1 MIPTIKL
8 KLSKI
13 SSLNFNSEGVTIMS
27 DENQVDMEDTL
38 QDEIVD
44 DVEVENEDNLE
55 EAMAPAAKSKPAA
68 KEVDGAKAAVDTK
81 AAIDKSEPAK
91 ATPPKTKAGI
101 INAMY
106 TKMSKMNKKELGDA
120 YNAMNNSYT
129 PEGTEVDGEKIFE
142 DDLKALVDSEATLS
156 EGFKDK
162 AEIIFEAALKS
173 KLAEH
178 IERMETSYA
187 EEIAEETNRIH
198 TELVEKVDGYLN
210 YVVES
215 WMEDNKLAIESGL
228 RTEISESFMKQ
239 LHTVFNEHYIE
250 VPESKI
256 DLVDELST
264 KADELEEQVNTTVA
278 DNVALKAEVETLQ
291 RAAIVTEAST
301 GLSEAQAEKLKG
313 LVNDIDAEDNE
324 AYAEKVAQ
332 VKESYFKTKVTATEE
347 EAIVEDAENDVEV
360 SGAMGV
366 YLAALNK
373 K

>member
-1 MIPTIKL
+1 
-8 KLSKI
+8 
-13 SSLNFNSEGVTIMS
+13 MS

-44 DVEVENEDNLE
+44 DVEVQNEDNLE
-55 EAMAPAAKSKPAA
+55 EQQELAPKGKKADPKA
-68 KEVDGAKAAVDTK
+68 DGDKAAADTK
-81 AAIDKSEPAK
+81 SAVDKSEPAQ
-91 ATPPKTKAGI
+91 ATPPKTKAGM

-106 TKMSKMNKKELGDA
+106 KEMSKMKKDELMA
-120 YNAMNNSYT
+120 SYGKVMSMKMHKDKMD
-129 PEGTEVDGEKIFE
+129 EGTDADGIFE

-173 KLAEH
+173 KISEH
-178 IERMETSYA
+178 VERMEENYA

-256 DLVDELST
+256 DLVDELAT
-264 KADELEEQVNTTVA
+264 QKDELEEQVNTTVA
-278 DNVALKAEVETLQ
+278 DNVALKAEVEKLQ
-291 RAAIVTEAST
+291 RDAIVTEAST
-301 GLSEAQAEKLKG
+301 GLSEAQAEKLAG
-313 LVNDIDAEDNE
+313 LAKDIDADDSE
-324 AYAEKVAQ
+324 AFAEKVAQ
-332 VKESYFKTKVTATEE
+332 IKESYFKTKVTATEE
-347 EAIVEDAENDVEV
+347 EAIVEDNDQEVEV
-360 SGAMGV
+360 SEAMSV

>member
-1 MIPTIKL
+1 
-8 KLSKI
+8 
-13 SSLNFNSEGVTIMS
+13 MS
-27 DENQVDMEDTL
+27 DENQIDMEDTL

-44 DVEVENEDNLE
+44 NVEVENEDNLE
-55 EAMAPAAKSKPAA
+55 EQQELAPKSKKADPKA
-68 KEVDGAKAAVDTK
+68 DGAKAAVDTK
-81 AAIDKSEPAK
+81 AAIDKSEPAQ
-91 ATPPKTKAGI
+91 ATPPKTKAGM

-106 TKMSKMNKKELGDA
+106 SKMSKMKKKELEDSYGA
-120 YNAMNNSYT
+120 VMTNSYKEDT
-129 PEGTEVDGEKIFE
+129 DEIDGEKIFE

-173 KLAEH
+173 KLSEH
-178 IERMETSYA
+178 VERMEESYA

-215 WMEDNKLAIESGL
+215 WMEDNKLAVESGL

-313 LVNDIDAEDNE
+313 LVSDIDADDNE
-324 AYAEKVAQ
+324 AYAEKVDQ
-332 VKESYFKTKVTATEE
+332 VKESYFKAKVTATEE
-347 EAIVEDAENDVEV
+347 EAIVEDTDQEIEV
-360 SGAMGV
+360 SGAMST

>member
-1 MIPTIKL
+1 
-8 KLSKI
+8 
-13 SSLNFNSEGVTIMS
+13 MS
-27 DENQVDMEDTL
+27 DENQVDIGDTL

-44 DVEVENEDNLE
+44 DVEVENEDSLE
-55 EAMAPAAKSKPAA
+55 EAAHAPAAKAKPAA
-68 KEVDGAKAAVDTK
+68 KEVDGAKAATDTK
-81 AAIDKSEPAK
+81 AAIDKSEPAQ
-91 ATPPKTKAGI
+91 ATPPKTKAGM

-106 TKMSKMNKKELGDA
+106 SKMSKMKKKELEDA
-120 YNAMNNSYT
+120 YNAMNGSYT

-162 AEIIFEAALKS
+162 AELIFEAALKAKIS
-173 KLAEH
+173 EH
-178 IERMETSYA
+178 VERMEESYA

-210 YVVES
+210 YVVEN
-215 WMEDNKLAIESGL
+215 WMEENKLAIESGL

-239 LHTVFNEHYIE
+239 LHTVFSEHYIE

-256 DLVDELST
+256 DLVDELAT
-264 KADELEEQVNTTVA
+264 QKDELEEQVNTAVA
-278 DNVALKAEVETLQ
+278 DNVALKAEVEKLQ

-301 GLSEAQAEKLKG
+301 GLSEAQAEKLAG
-313 LVNDIDAEDNE
+313 LAKDIDADDSE
-324 AYAEKVAQ
+324 AFAEKVAQ
-332 VKESYFKTKVTATEE
+332 IKESYFKAKVTATEE
-347 EAIVEDAENDVEV
+347 ETIEEGTENDVEV
-360 SGAMGV
+360 SGSMAT

>member
-1 MIPTIKL
+1 
-8 KLSKI
+8 
-13 SSLNFNSEGVTIMS
+13 MS
-27 DENQVDMEDTL
+27 DENQVDIEDTL

-44 DVEVENEDNLE
+44 DVEVGNEDNLE
-55 EAMAPAAKSKPAA
+55 EQQELAPKSKKADPKA
-68 KEVDGAKAAVDTK
+68 DGAKAAVDTK
-81 AAIDKSEPAK
+81 TAIDKSEPAQ
-91 ATPPKTKAGI
+91 ATPPKTKAGM

-106 TKMSKMNKKELGDA
+106 KEMSKMKKDDLMA
-120 YNAMNNSYT
+120 SYGKVMSMKMHKDKKMD
-129 PEGTEVDGEKIFE
+129 EGTDVDGVFE

-173 KLAEH
+173 KISEH
-178 IERMETSYA
+178 VERMEENYA

-215 WMEDNKLAIESGL
+215 WMEENKLAIESGL

-239 LHTVFNEHYIE
+239 LHTVFTEHYIE

-256 DLVDELST
+256 DLVDELAT
-264 KADELEEQVNTTVA
+264 QKDELEEQVNTTVA
-278 DNVALKAEVETLQ
+278 DNVSLKAQVEKLE

-301 GLSEAQAEKLKG
+301 GLSEAQTEKLKG
-313 LVNDIDAEDNE
+313 LVEDIDADDNE

-332 VKESYFKTKVTATEE
+332 IKESYFKAKVTATEE
-347 EAIVEDAENDVEV
+347 ETIAEDNDQEVEV
-360 SGAMGV
+360 SDSMSV

>member
-1 MIPTIKL
+1 
-8 KLSKI
+8 
-13 SSLNFNSEGVTIMS
+13 MS
-27 DENQVDMEDTL
+27 DENQVDIGDTL
-38 QDEIVD
+38 LDEIVD

-55 EAMAPAAKSKPAA
+55 EAMAPAAKAKPAA

-91 ATPPKTKAGI
+91 ATPPKTKAGM

-106 TKMSKMNKKELGDA
+106 SKMSKMKKKELEDA
-120 YNAMNNSYT
+120 YSAMNNSYT
-129 PEGTEVDGEKIFE
+129 EGTEVDGEKVFE

-162 AEIIFEAALKS
+162 AELIFEAALKAKIS
-173 KLAEH
+173 EH
-178 IERMETSYA
+178 VERMEESYA

-210 YVVES
+210 YVVEN
-215 WMEDNKLAIESGL
+215 WMEENKLAIESGL

-239 LHTVFNEHYIE
+239 LHTVFSEHYIE

-256 DLVDELST
+256 DLVDELAT
-264 KADELEEQVNTTVA
+264 QKDELEEQVNTTVA
-278 DNVALKAEVETLQ
+278 DNVALKAEVEKLQ

-301 GLSEAQAEKLKG
+301 GLSEAQAEKLAG
-313 LVNDIDAEDNE
+313 LAKDIDADDSE
-324 AYAEKVAQ
+324 AFAEKVAQ
-332 VKESYFKTKVTATEE
+332 IKESYFKAKVTTQEE
-347 EAIVEDAENDVEV
+347 ETIEEGTENDVEV
-360 SGAMGV
+360 SGSMGV

>member
-1 MIPTIKL
+1 
-8 KLSKI
+8 
-13 SSLNFNSEGVTIMS
+13 MS
-27 DENQVDMEDTL
+27 DENQVDIEDTL

-44 DVEVENEDNLE
+44 DVEVENEDSLE
-55 EAMAPAAKSKPAA
+55 EAMAPTAKAKPAA
-68 KEVDGAKAAVDTK
+68 KEVDGAKAATDTK

-91 ATPPKTKAGI
+91 ATPPKTKAGM

-106 TKMSKMNKKELGDA
+106 SKMSKMKKKELEDA
-120 YNAMNNSYT
+120 YGAMTSSYKEDT
-129 PEGTEVDGEKIFE
+129 DEVDGEKIFE

-162 AEIIFEAALKS
+162 AELIFEAALKAKIS
-173 KLAEH
+173 EH
-178 IERMETSYA
+178 VERMEESYA

-210 YVVES
+210 YVVEN
-215 WMEDNKLAIESGL
+215 WMEENKLAIESGL

-239 LHTVFNEHYIE
+239 LHTVFSEHYIE

-256 DLVDELST
+256 DLVDELAT
-264 KADELEEQVNTTVA
+264 QKDELEEQVNTTVA
-278 DNVALKAEVETLQ
+278 DNVALKAEVEKLQ

-301 GLSEAQAEKLKG
+301 GLSEAQAEKLAG
-313 LVNDIDAEDNE
+313 LAKDIDADDSE
-324 AYAEKVAQ
+324 AFAEKVAQ
-332 VKESYFKTKVTATEE
+332 IKESYFKAKVTTQEE
-347 EAIVEDAENDVEV
+347 ETIEEGTENDVEV
-360 SGAMGV
+360 SGSMGV

>member
-1 MIPTIKL
+1 
-8 KLSKI
+8 
-13 SSLNFNSEGVTIMS
+13 MS
-27 DENQVDMEDTL
+27 DENQVDIEDTL

-44 DVEVENEDNLE
+44 DVEVENEDSLE
-55 EAMAPAAKSKPAA
+55 EAMAPTAKAKPAA
-68 KEVDGAKAAVDTK
+68 KEVDGAKAATDTK

-91 ATPPKTKAGI
+91 ATPPKTKAGM

-106 TKMSKMNKKELGDA
+106 SKMSKMKKKELEDA
-120 YNAMNNSYT
+120 YGAMTSSYKEDT
-129 PEGTEVDGEKIFE
+129 DEVDGEKIFE

-162 AEIIFEAALKS
+162 AELIFEAALKAKIS
-173 KLAEH
+173 EH
-178 IERMETSYA
+178 VERMEESYA

-210 YVVES
+210 YVVEN
-215 WMEDNKLAIESGL
+215 WMEENKLAIESGL

-239 LHTVFNEHYIE
+239 LHTVFSEHYIE

-256 DLVDELST
+256 DLVDELAT
-264 KADELEEQVNTTVA
+264 QKDELEEQVNTTVA
-278 DNVALKAEVETLQ
+278 DNVALKAEVEKLQ

-301 GLSEAQAEKLKG
+301 GLSEAQAEKLAG
-313 LVNDIDAEDNE
+313 LAKDIDADDSE
-324 AYAEKVAQ
+324 AFAEKVAQ
-332 VKESYFKTKVTATEE
+332 IKESYFKAKVTTQEE
-347 EAIVEDAENDVEV
+347 ETIEEDTENDVEV
-360 SGAMGV
+360 SGSMGV

>member
-1 MIPTIKL
+1 
-8 KLSKI
+8 
-13 SSLNFNSEGVTIMS
+13 MS
-27 DENQVDMEDTL
+27 DENQVDIEDTL

-44 DVEVENEDNLE
+44 DVEVENEDSLE
-55 EAMAPAAKSKPAA
+55 EAMAPTAKAKPAA
-68 KEVDGAKAAVDTK
+68 KEVDGAKAATDTK

-91 ATPPKTKAGI
+91 ATPPKTKAGM

-106 TKMSKMNKKELGDA
+106 SKMSKMKKKELEDA
-120 YNAMNNSYT
+120 YGAMTSSYKEDT
-129 PEGTEVDGEKIFE
+129 DEVDGEKIFE

-162 AEIIFEAALKS
+162 AELIFEAALKAKIS
-173 KLAEH
+173 EH
-178 IERMETSYA
+178 VERMEESYA

-210 YVVES
+210 YVVEN
-215 WMEDNKLAIESGL
+215 WMEENKLAIESGL

-239 LHTVFNEHYIE
+239 LHTVFSEHYIE

-256 DLVDELST
+256 DLVDELAT
-264 KADELEEQVNTTVA
+264 QKDELEEQVNTTVA
-278 DNVALKAEVETLQ
+278 DNVALKAEVEKLQ

-301 GLSEAQAEKLKG
+301 GLSEAQAEKLAG
-313 LVNDIDAEDNE
+313 LAKDIDADDSE
-324 AYAEKVAQ
+324 AFAEKVAQ
-332 VKESYFKTKVTATEE
+332 IKESYFKAKVTTQEE
-347 EAIVEDAENDVEV
+347 ETIEEGTENDVEV
-360 SGAMGV
+360 SGSMAT

>member
-1 MIPTIKL
+1 
-8 KLSKI
+8 
-13 SSLNFNSEGVTIMS
+13 MS
-27 DENQVDMEDTL
+27 DENQVDIEDTL

-44 DVEVENEDNLE
+44 DVEVENEDSLE
-55 EAMAPAAKSKPAA
+55 EAMAPAAKAKPAA

-91 ATPPKTKAGI
+91 ATPPKTKAGM

-106 TKMSKMNKKELGDA
+106 SKMSKMKKKELEDSYG
-120 YNAMNNSYT
+120 AMMNSYKEDT
-129 PEGTEVDGEKIFE
+129 DEVDGEKIFE

-162 AEIIFEAALKS
+162 AELIFEAALKAKIS
-173 KLAEH
+173 EH
-178 IERMETSYA
+178 VERMEESYA

-210 YVVES
+210 YVVEN
-215 WMEDNKLAIESGL
+215 WMEENKLAIESGL

-239 LHTVFNEHYIE
+239 LHTVFSEHYIE

-256 DLVDELST
+256 DLVDELAT
-264 KADELEEQVNTTVA
+264 QKDELEEQVNTTVA
-278 DNVALKAEVETLQ
+278 DNVALKAEVEKLQ

-301 GLSEAQAEKLKG
+301 GLSEAQAEKLAG
-313 LVNDIDAEDNE
+313 LAKDIDADDSE
-324 AYAEKVAQ
+324 AFAEKVAQ
-332 VKESYFKTKVTATEE
+332 IKESYFKAKVTTQEE
-347 EAIVEDAENDVEV
+347 EVIEEGTDNDVEV
-360 SGAMGV
+360 SGSMGI

>member
-1 MIPTIKL
+1 
-8 KLSKI
+8 
-13 SSLNFNSEGVTIMS
+13 MS
-27 DENQVDMEDTL
+27 DENQVDIEDTL

-44 DVEVENEDNLE
+44 DVEVENEDSLE
-55 EAMAPAAKSKPAA
+55 EAMAPTAKAKPAA
-68 KEVDGAKAAVDTK
+68 KEVDGAKAATDTK

-91 ATPPKTKAGI
+91 ATPPKTKAGM

-106 TKMSKMNKKELGDA
+106 SKMSKMKKKELEDA
-120 YNAMNNSYT
+120 YGAMTSSYKEDT
-129 PEGTEVDGEKIFE
+129 DEVDGEKIF

-162 AEIIFEAALKS
+162 AELIFEAALKAKIS
-173 KLAEH
+173 EH
-178 IERMETSYA
+178 VERMEESYA

-210 YVVES
+210 YVVEN
-215 WMEDNKLAIESGL
+215 WMEENKLAIESGL

-239 LHTVFNEHYIE
+239 LHTVFSEHYIE

-256 DLVDELST
+256 DLVDELAT
-264 KADELEEQVNTTVA
+264 QKDELEEQVNTTVA
-278 DNVALKAEVETLQ
+278 DNVALKAEVEKLQ

-301 GLSEAQAEKLKG
+301 GLSEAQAEKLAG
-313 LVNDIDAEDNE
+313 LAKDIDADDSE
-324 AYAEKVAQ
+324 AFAEKVAQ
-332 VKESYFKTKVTATEE
+332 IKESYFKAKVTTQEE
-347 EAIVEDAENDVEV
+347 ETIEEGTENDVEV
-360 SGAMGV
+360 SGSMAT

>member
-1 MIPTIKL
+1 
-8 KLSKI
+8 
-13 SSLNFNSEGVTIMS
+13 MS
-27 DENQVDMEDTL
+27 DENQVDIEDTL

-44 DVEVENEDNLE
+44 DVEVENEDSLE
-55 EAMAPAAKSKPAA
+55 EAMAPTAKAKPAA
-68 KEVDGAKAAVDTK
+68 KEVDGAKAATDTK

-91 ATPPKTKAGI
+91 ATPPKTKAGM

-106 TKMSKMNKKELGDA
+106 SKMSKMKKKELEDA
-120 YNAMNNSYT
+120 YGAMTSSYKEDT
-129 PEGTEVDGEKIFE
+129 DEVDGEKIFE

-162 AEIIFEAALKS
+162 AELIFEAALKAKIS
-173 KLAEH
+173 EH
-178 IERMETSYA
+178 VERMEESYA

-215 WMEDNKLAIESGL
+215 WMEENKLAIESGL

-239 LHTVFNEHYIE
+239 LHTVFSEHYIE

-256 DLVDELST
+256 DLVDELAT
-264 KADELEEQVNTTVA
+264 QKDELEEQVNTTVA
-278 DNVALKAEVETLQ
+278 DNVALKAEVEKLQ

-301 GLSEAQAEKLKG
+301 GLSEAQAEKLAG
-313 LVNDIDAEDNE
+313 LAKDIDADDSE
-324 AYAEKVAQ
+324 AFAEKVAQ
-332 VKESYFKTKVTATEE
+332 IKESYFKAKVTTQEE
-347 EAIVEDAENDVEV
+347 ETIEEGTENDVEV
-360 SGAMGV
+360 SGSMGI

>member
-1 MIPTIKL
+1 
-8 KLSKI
+8 
-13 SSLNFNSEGVTIMS
+13 MS
-27 DENQVDMEDTL
+27 DENQVDIADTL

-44 DVEVENEDNLE
+44 DVEVENEDSLE
-55 EAMAPAAKSKPAA
+55 EAMAPAAKAKPAA
-68 KEVDGAKAAVDTK
+68 KEVDGAKAATDTK

-91 ATPPKTKAGI
+91 ATPPKTKAGM

-106 TKMSKMNKKELGDA
+106 SKMSKMKKGELEDA
-120 YNAMNNSYT
+120 YKAMNNSYH
-129 PEGTEVDGEKIFE
+129 EDTEVDGEKIFE

-162 AEIIFEAALKS
+162 AELIFEAALKAKIS
-173 KLAEH
+173 EH
-178 IERMETSYA
+178 VERMEESYA

-210 YVVES
+210 YVVEN
-215 WMEDNKLAIESGL
+215 WMEENKLAIESGL

-239 LHTVFNEHYIE
+239 LHTVFSEHYIE

-256 DLVDELST
+256 DLVDELAT
-264 KADELEEQVNTTVA
+264 QKDELEEQVNTTVA
-278 DNVALKAEVETLQ
+278 DNVALKAEVEKLQ

-301 GLSEAQAEKLKG
+301 GLSEAQAEKLAG
-313 LVNDIDAEDNE
+313 LAKDIDADDSE
-324 AYAEKVAQ
+324 AFAEKVAQ
-332 VKESYFKTKVTATEE
+332 IKESYFKAKVTATEE
-347 EAIVEDAENDVEV
+347 ETIEEGTENDVEV
-360 SGAMGV
+360 SGSMGI